1 MSQALDGLATI
12 AAWRGAD
19 DECLALRDEALGL
32 VRQLDAYEEVADLH
46 CRRAERLLRTGDA
59 DAARVEYAHAADLAR
74 RGGMSATAAQVAWG
88 LGEVAR
94 LTGDLAEARRRQAD
108 ALTRISED
116 WTGAEV
122 RVAAL
127 TALGR
132 VAQAAGDPD
141 EARRRHREALDAAL
155 RQHNGPDIAD
165 AAEGLA
171 GAVLDDGAPERAA
184 WLLGV
189 ATAVR
194 GLPVTASRDVAWAVD
209 GARAALGEDGY
220 AVAFARGAA
229 LGHSRGRSALRDLL
243 RG

>member
-19 DECLALRDEALGL
+19 DEGLALRDEALEL

-46 CRRAERLLRTGDA
+46 CRRAERLLRAGDA
-59 DAARVEYAHAADLAR
+59 DAARAEYERAVDLVR
-74 RGGMSATAAQVAWG
+74 RGGMSTTAAQIAWG

-94 LTGDLAEARRRQAD
+94 LAGDLAEARRWQTETLARVSAG
-108 ALTRISED
+108 
-116 WTGAEV
+116 WTDAEV

-132 VAQAAGDPD
+132 VAQAGDDPA

-155 RQHNGPDIAD
+155 RRHNGSTDAD

-171 GAVLDDGAPERAA
+171 GVLLAEGAAERAA

-194 GLPVTASRDVAWAVD
+194 GLRVTACRDVAVVVD
-209 GARAALGEDGY
+209 GARAALGEAGY
-220 AVAFARGAA
+220 VAALARGAA
-229 LGHSRGRSALRDLL
+229 LSHTEGRAALRALI
-243 RG
+243 RT